1 MDEAELDFE
10 YCLHDANAWQQA
22 LSAGAFDEPPVVEAA
37 AVEAGEVYGDEHWRP
52 RSRPFVELTQQHQPA
67 PVCGLSLSPPA
78 LGVETAA
85 SNCTLTGAEPPRPS
99 GGALLPELPM
109 PPNCSGIRRRLV
121 GNAGPSRRAWSS
133 FSAVG
138 HYQSHLSQSSEHQSY
153 ARGVEI
159 LVPAGQQEVFWGTW
173 TFGASMGSST
183 GGSATRASPFLAPAP
198 TRRRCTLSGSD
209 EMQVSEALGQHRSG
223 LERRQL
229 AREILGATGAWEV
242 I

>member
-1 MDEAELDFE
+1 MSARVDAHGAHSQQSDITNRISANPRNIKATPGELKF
-10 YCLHDANAWQQA
+10 WFQQ
-22 LSAGAFDEPPVVEAA
+22 G
-37 AVEAGEVYGDEHWRP
+37 
-52 RSRPFVELTQQHQPA
+52 SRKF
-67 PVCGLSLSPPA
+67 
-78 LGVETAA
+78 
-85 SNCTLTGAEPPRPS
+85 
-99 GGALLPELPM
+99 
-109 PPNCSGIRRRLV
+109 
-121 GNAGPSRRAWSS
+121 
-133 FSAVG
+133 
-138 HYQSHLSQSSEHQSY
+138 
-153 ARGVEI
+153 
-159 LVPAGQQEVFWGTW
+159 FWGTW